1 MHMGKN
7 PACGQ
12 ANLKAI
18 KINMWGGSTSSSN
31 EKTSEIAAQ
40 QSEATVNG
48 PSSDSEVSI
57 SQTEGNMGNCLDD
70 SLLNYSEDGSKT
82 IQTLTTNEVAL
93 AHGM

>member
-1 MHMGKN
+1 MEQK

-18 KINMWGGSTSSSN
+18 KINMWGGSTSSSTK
-31 EKTSEIAAQ
+31 KTSESATQ
-40 QSEATVNG
+40 QSEATLNG
-48 PSSDSEVSI
+48 PSSDSEVLFFET
-57 SQTEGNMGNCLDD
+57 QANMSNVSDD
-70 SLLNYSEDGSKT
+70 SLLNCSENRFKM